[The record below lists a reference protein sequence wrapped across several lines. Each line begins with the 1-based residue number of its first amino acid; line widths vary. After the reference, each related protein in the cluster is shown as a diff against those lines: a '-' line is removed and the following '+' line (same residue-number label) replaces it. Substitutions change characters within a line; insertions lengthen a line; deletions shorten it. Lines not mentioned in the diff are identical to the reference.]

1 MMKKEFIP
9 FDTVRNNAIKLA
21 ARIHREFGVPDII
34 YVSLRGGAAMGNVIS
49 EYFQLRSPDKKVLYA
64 AVVAKSYNDI
74 FVADPQVTVEGW
86 TRSPDS
92 LRSGDKIL
100 LVDDIFDTGRTV
112 NHLVRLLVDHGM
124 SRADI
129 AVAVHDYKFR
139 TYDHH
144 LLAFHPDFYCRRH
157 VIHRPEDDFWIHY
170 LSHELKSLTRE
181 EVERYYLN
189 GDGELHEALTFILNP
204 KT

>member
-1 MMKKEFIP
+1 MMKKEFIS

-49 EYFQLRSPDKKVLYA
+49 EYFQLCSPDKKVLYA

-74 FVADPQVTVEGW
+74 FVADPKVTVEGW

-92 LRSGDKIL
+92 LSPGDKIL

-112 NHLVRLLVDHGM
+112 NHLVRLLVDQGIN
-124 SRADI
+124 RADI
-129 AVAVHDYKFR
+129 AVAVHDYKLR
-139 TYDHH
+139 SYDHQT
-144 LLAFHPDFYCRRH
+144 LTFHPDFYCRRH
-157 VIHRPEDDFWIHY
+157 VIPRPEDDFWIHY
-170 LSHELKSLTRE
+170 LSHELKSLTGE
-181 EVERYYLN
+181 EVERYYVN
-189 GDGELHEALTFILNP
+189 GDVELYEALTVILQP